1 MSCLRLTALLPQ
13 AVSSALTTPTAPSK
27 NTTLMSQNPD
37 LSRSTVFAARVLLVQ
52 PPAAANHVRHAQVLL
67 LSRVLLLQP
76 PAAANHVRHAQVLL
90 LLALIS
96 RPQPLLI
103 RVPSIPYKS
112 CSTPL
117 VSVSKA
123 NDGPHMLQRSA
134 SSRTC
139 LMN

>member
-27 NTTLMSQNPD
+27 NTTLMSLNPN

-67 LSRVLLLQP
+67 L
-76 PAAANHVRHAQVLL
+76 
-90 LLALIS
+90 LALLS

-112 CSTPL
+112 CSTPI
-117 VSVSKA
+117 VSVSKK